1 VLLRSFLLASKKV
14 GSRNIAFDRHN
25 DVTYAAATSYS
36 SSNNIGTASKKVGD
50 HGDCLRNIP
59 FDRLST
65 SSRNNDF
72 TFTAA
77 MSYSHSDDDER
88 EDIENQEREDIENQ
102 EERKQII
109 YKAML

>member
-65 SSRNNDF
+65 SSRNF

-88 EDIENQEREDIENQ
+88 EDIENQE
-102 EERKQII
+102 ERKQII